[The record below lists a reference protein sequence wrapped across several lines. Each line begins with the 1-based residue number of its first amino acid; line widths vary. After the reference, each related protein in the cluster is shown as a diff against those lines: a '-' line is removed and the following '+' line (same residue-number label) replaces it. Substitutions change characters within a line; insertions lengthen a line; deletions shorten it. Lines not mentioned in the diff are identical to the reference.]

1 MTGEYRARPRPEL
14 RAIVLTGAC
23 FFAACRPAV
32 RAAGPVAPPA
42 PPVVVDEPPAAL
54 IEAPRGPRDPVEAS
68 RYEAF
73 DINHVLSTGQSLAV
87 GVSGAPPT
95 TLTQPFHNVMFNT
108 GVMAGGE
115 DLTAFV
121 PLVEGDNI
129 PGSKVRVETM
139 SASFAN
145 LVTELALASGLTH
158 DILLSNHA
166 SGAKSYWQLKK
177 GTKYYANGMAQ
188 VTAAAAIAKQLG
200 KSYVVRA
207 VTTVHGESDHAD
219 KSTRY
224 AQDLLEWQSDYEHD
238 VQAITGQTESV
249 PLFETQISSWTRM
262 MGGTET
268 SGIPMAQL
276 AAHLAKKQRLGGVV
290 LVGPKYHLPYSS
302 DGVHLSMEGYRQMGE
317 DYAKAYKRVV
327 IDREPWEPLRP
338 IAVTREG
345 AVITIKLLVPSPP
358 LVLDTT
364 LVSDPG
370 HFGFEYFDAAGTST
384 PTITSVEIAGADTVR
399 ITLEREPTA
408 ENRRIRYAYTAARHL
423 KAGPTTGPRGN
434 LRDSDATKS
443 RSGKRLFNW
452 CIHFDEAVP

>member
-1 MTGEYRARPRPEL
+1 MRAFVRIG
-14 RAIVLTGAC
+14 IVGTALL
-23 FFAACRPAV
+23 FAACRP
-32 RAAGPVAPPA
+32 PVAPA
-42 PPVVVDEPPAAL
+42 PPAAPPS
-54 IEAPRGPRDPVEAS
+54 ISVPAPATTGPSSPEESPPVATT
-68 RYEAF
+68 RIPYQAY
-73 DINHVLSTGQSLAV
+73 DINHVLATGQSLAV

-95 TLTQPFHNVMFNT
+95 TLTQPFKNLMFNT

-115 DLTAFV
+115 DLTSFE

-129 PGSKVRVETM
+129 PGSKVHVETM
-139 SASFAN
+139 GASFAN
-145 LVTELALASGLTH
+145 LASQLAHANGITH

-188 VTAAAAIAKQLG
+188 VTAALAIAKQLG

-207 VTTVHGESDHAD
+207 VTNVHGESDHAD

-224 AQDLLEWQSDYEHD
+224 AEDLLEWQSDYEKD
-238 VQAITGQTESV
+238 VQALTGQTEPV
-249 PLFETQISSWTRM
+249 PMFETQISSWTKM

-268 SGIPMAQL
+268 SAIPMAQL
-276 AAHLAKKQRLGGVV
+276 AAHIASQSKRPPGSGVI

-302 DGVHLSMEGYRQMGE
+302 DGVHLTMEGYRQMGE

-327 IDREPWEPLRP
+327 IDGERWEPLRP
-338 IAVTREG
+338 SAVTRDG
-345 AVITIKLLVPSPP
+345 AVITLKLLVPAPP

-364 LVSDPG
+364 LVTDPG
-370 HFGFEYFDAAGTST
+370 SFGFEYFDASGTAIPKIVRVELAG
-384 PTITSVEIAGADTVR
+384 PDTVT
-399 ITLEREPTA
+399 ITLEREPTG
-408 ENRRIRYAYTAARHL
+408 ENRRIRYAYTAARRL

-443 RSGKRLFNW
+443 RSGKHLYNW

>member
-1 MTGEYRARPRPEL
+1 M
-14 RAIVLTGAC
+14 
-23 FFAACRPAV
+23 
-32 RAAGPVAPPA
+32 
-42 PPVVVDEPPAAL
+42 
-54 IEAPRGPRDPVEAS
+54 
-68 RYEAF
+68 
-73 DINHVLSTGQSLAV
+73 
-87 GVSGAPPT
+87 SGAPPT
-95 TLTQPFHNVMFNT
+95 TLTQPFHNLMFNT

-115 DLTAFV
+115 DLTSFE
-121 PLVEGDNI
+121 PLVEGDFI

-145 LVTELALASGLTH
+145 LVSQLALAEGQTH

-166 SGAKSYWQLKK
+166 SGARSYWQLKK

-188 VTAAAAIAKQLG
+188 VTAAAEIAKRLG

-224 AQDLLEWQSDYEHD
+224 AQDLLEWQTDYEKD
-238 VQAITGQTESV
+238 VQAITGQTEPV
-249 PLFETQISSWTRM
+249 PMFETQISSWTRM

-268 SGIPMAQL
+268 SAIPAAQL
-276 AAHLAKKQRLGGVV
+276 EAHVKSRAKGDGLGGVF
-290 LVGPKYHLPYSS
+290 LVGPKYHLPYSG

-317 DYAKAYKRVV
+317 DYAKAYKRVI
-327 IDREPWEPLRP
+327 IDRRPWEPLRP
-338 IAVTREG
+338 SAVTREG
-345 AVITIKLLVPSPP
+345 AVITVKLLVPAPP
-358 LVLDTT
+358 IVLDTT
-364 LVSDPG
+364 LVTDPG

-384 PTITSVEIAGADTVR
+384 PAIVSVEVAEPDAIR

-408 ENRRIRYAYTAARHL
+408 DNRRIRYAFTAARHL

-434 LRDSDATKS
+434 LRDSDPTPS
-443 RSGKRLFNW
+443 RSGKHLYNW

>member
-1 MTGEYRARPRPEL
+1 MRA
-14 RAIVLTGAC
+14 ATHGVSVLGAMLL
-23 FFAACRPAV
+23 FAACRPAV
-32 RAAGPVAPPA
+32 TPAAPALPKAAVAATAPAPSISEPRPAPVATSAEA
-42 PPVVVDEPPAAL
+42 PPPLRA
-54 IEAPRGPRDPVEAS
+54 
-68 RYEAF
+68 Y

-87 GVSGAPPT
+87 GVSGAPAT
-95 TLTQPFHNVMFNT
+95 TLTQPFHNLMFNT

-115 DLTAFV
+115 DLTSFE

-145 LVTELALASGLTH
+145 LASELASAGGLRH

-166 SGAKSYWQLKK
+166 SGAKSYWQLKR
-177 GTKYYANGMAQ
+177 GTKYYGNGMAQ
-188 VTAAAAIAKQLG
+188 VRAATDLAKQLG

-219 KSTRY
+219 RSTRY
-224 AQDLLEWQSDYEHD
+224 ADDLLEWQADYERD
-238 VQAITGQTESV
+238 VQAITGQTEPV
-249 PLFETQISSWTRM
+249 PMFETQISSWTRM

-268 SGIPMAQL
+268 SGIPAAQL
-276 AAHLAKKQRLGGVV
+276 DAHVRSRGKIV
-290 LVGPKYHLPYSS
+290 LVGPKYHLPYSG

-317 DYAKAYKRVV
+317 DYAKAYRRVV
-327 IDREPWEPLRP
+327 LEQQAWEPLRP
-338 IAVTREG
+338 RSVSREG
-345 AVITIKLLVPSPP
+345 AVITIRFFVPAPP
-358 LVLDTT
+358 LTIDTT
-364 LVSDPG
+364 LVTDPG

-384 PTITSVEIAGADTVR
+384 PAITQVEVIGPDTVR
-399 ITLEREPTA
+399 VTLEREPSA

-434 LRDSDATKS
+434 LRDSDATRS
-443 RSGKRLFNW
+443 RTGKRLYNW

>member
-1 MTGEYRARPRPEL
+1 MSVAFPSSARVFWVAGPL
-14 RAIVLTGAC
+14 LL
-23 FFAACRPAV
+23 AACRPAV
-32 RAAGPVAPPA
+32 HAAARPVATDRPIVAAPSPASAA
-42 PPVVVDEPPAAL
+42 PPDPPDASMSAEPPSPYKA
-54 IEAPRGPRDPVEAS
+54 
-68 RYEAF
+68 Y

-95 TLTQPFHNVMFNT
+95 TLTQPFHNLMFNT

-115 DLTAFV
+115 DLTSFE
-121 PLVEGDNI
+121 PLVEGDFI

-145 LVTELALASGLTH
+145 LVADLALASGQPH
-158 DILLSNHA
+158 DVLLSNHA

-177 GTKYYANGMAQ
+177 GTKHYANGMAQ
-188 VTAAAAIAKQLG
+188 VTAAAEIAKRLG
-200 KSYVVRA
+200 KTYVVRA

-219 KSTRY
+219 RSTRY
-224 AQDLLEWQSDYEHD
+224 SQDLLEWQSDYQKD
-238 VQAITGQTESV
+238 VQAITGQTEPV
-249 PLFETQISSWTRM
+249 PMFETQISSWTRM

-276 AAHLAKKQRLGGVV
+276 EAHVKSRARGIGGVV
-290 LVGPKYHLPYSS
+290 LVGPKYHLPYSG

-327 IDREPWEPLRP
+327 IDRQPWEPLRP
-338 IAVTREG
+338 LSVTREG
-345 AVITIKLLVPSPP
+345 AVITIKFIVPAPP
-358 LVLDTT
+358 VVLDTT

-370 HFGFEYFDAAGTST
+370 HFGFEYFDSAGTST
-384 PTITSVEIAGADTVR
+384 PVITSVEVTDPDTVR
-399 ITLEREPTA
+399 ITLDREPTA
-408 ENRRIRYAYTAARHL
+408 ENRRVRYAYTAARHL

-434 LRDSDATKS
+434 LRDSDSTRS
-443 RSGKRLFNW
+443 RSNKRLFNW

>member
-1 MTGEYRARPRPEL
+1 MSRRILLGSL
-14 RAIVLTGAC
+14 L
-23 FFAACRPAV
+23 FAACRPAV
-32 RAAGPVAPPA
+32 PAAAPPNPPPSQESPPPGSPAFVPPNVPAGEGAGPTSYLSPYV
-42 PPVVVDEPPAAL
+42 
-54 IEAPRGPRDPVEAS
+54 
-68 RYEAF
+68 AF

-95 TLTQPFHNVMFNT
+95 TLTQPFKNLMFNT

-115 DLTAFV
+115 DLTSFE
-121 PLVEGDNI
+121 PLIEGDFI
-129 PGSKVRVETM
+129 PGSKVKVETM

-145 LVTELALASGLTH
+145 LASQLGADAHQPH

-188 VTAAAAIAKQLG
+188 VTAGFEIAKKLG
-200 KSYVVRA
+200 KSYVVRG

-219 KSTRY
+219 KSTHY
-224 AQDLLEWQSDYEHD
+224 AQDLLEWQTDYEHD
-238 VQAITGQTESV
+238 VQAITGQTEPV
-249 PLFETQISSWTRM
+249 PMFETQISSWTKM

-268 SGIPMAQL
+268 SAIPMAQL
-276 AAHLAKKQRLGGVV
+276 EAHLQSRAKGRAGVV
-290 LVGPKYHLPYSS
+290 LVGPKYHLPYSG

-327 IDREPWEPLRP
+327 IDRQPWEPLRP
-338 IAVTREG
+338 IHVSREG
-345 AVITIKLLVPSPP
+345 AVITVKFVVPAPP
-358 LVLDTT
+358 LALDTT
-364 LVSDPG
+364 LVTDPG
-370 HFGFEYFDAAGTST
+370 HYGFEFFDAAGTTT
-384 PTITSVEIAGADTVR
+384 PAISKVEIEGPDTVK
-399 ITLEREPTA
+399 ITLEHEPTA

-443 RSGKRLFNW
+443 RSGKRLYNW